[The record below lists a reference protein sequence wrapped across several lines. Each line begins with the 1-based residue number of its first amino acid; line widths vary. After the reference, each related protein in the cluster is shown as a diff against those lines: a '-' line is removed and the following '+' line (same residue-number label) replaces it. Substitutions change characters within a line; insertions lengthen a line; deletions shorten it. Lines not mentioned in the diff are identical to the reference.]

1 MVGEEYAPLGTTNY
15 APYLTKALEARPDV
29 VGLVVFGAGYARVLQ
44 QLKQM
49 GLTAHIH
56 HNFWSHSDA
65 AAAGDAVLGMTAGDA
80 YALEN
85 PKVPRAAAFAAA
97 YHAAHQAWPN
107 SVAARGYNA
116 VEVLALAI
124 QQAGGPDPG
133 GVVTAL
139 EKIVFS
145 DSVLGEFRFRDC
157 DHQAVTPSFVVEGR
171 RHETYRRVRR
181 VRGRHRRHERA
192 ARAVRPDPVRA
203 AHAAVLMALLRIQ
216 DLTRRFGGLS
226 VLSGVALSIAPGEVR
241 SVIGPN
247 GAGKTTLFNI
257 VTGAIPPTSGRIFF
271 GDRDITGLSP
281 AATFRLGIVRSFQ
294 VSQLFPR
301 LTARESVRLM
311 VEGRFRT
318 SGAPASRVQI
328 GVADIDR
335 RVDAALER
343 LGIAHRAGD
352 VCGWLAHG
360 ERRLVEM
367 AMVIA
372 AEPALLLLDEPT
384 AGMTP
389 DDSLRTADLLRS
401 LAPRI
406 TLLIVEHDM
415 RVVMRVS
422 DRVSVLHQGRILSDG
437 TADEILHDPQ
447 VEAVYLGRQARDGR
461 RTA

>member
-1 MVGEEYAPLGTTNY
+1 MP
-15 APYLTKALEARPDV
+15 
-29 VGLVVFGAGYARVLQ
+29 
-44 QLKQM
+44 
-49 GLTAHIH
+49 
-56 HNFWSHSDA
+56 
-65 AAAGDAVLGMTAGDA
+65 
-80 YALEN
+80 
-85 PKVPRAAAFAAA
+85 
-97 YHAAHQAWPN
+97 
-107 SVAARGYNA
+107 
-116 VEVLALAI
+116 
-124 QQAGGPDPG
+124 
-133 GVVTAL
+133 
-139 EKIVFS
+139 
-145 DSVLGEFRFRDC
+145 
-157 DHQAVTPSFVVEGR
+157 
-171 RHETYRRVRR
+171 
-181 VRGRHRRHERA
+181 
-192 ARAVRPDPVRA
+192 
-203 AHAAVLMALLRIQ
+203 LLRIQ
-216 DLTRRFGGLS
+216 DITRRFGGLS

-257 VTGAIPPTSGRIFF
+257 ITGVIPPTSGRIFF
-271 GDRDITGLSP
+271 RDRDITGLSP
-281 AATFRLGIVRSFQ
+281 AATFRLGLVRSFQ

-318 SGAPASRVQI
+318 SGSPGSRVQI

-335 RVDAALER
+335 RTDAALER

-352 VCGWLAHG
+352 LCGWLAHG

-401 LAPRI
+401 LAPEI

-422 DRVSVLHQGRILSDG
+422 DRVSVLHQGRILADG